1 MRRSSLCRV
10 GVLLVLPLAGCAAVS
25 AFGGLAQNF
34 EYQKEIEVLAQYA
47 VLGEYDFL
55 TVIEG
60 KDNAA
65 IAHLSV
71 DLGSR
76 GTVLITTLT
85 GIDIAFVYRLAT
97 LHLLVQPAQ
106 RRSRRVRGVGGSGN
120 RDVIAAPDQ

>member
-1 MRRSSLCRV
+1 MPTCI
-10 GVLLVLPLAGCAAVS
+10 LLSKLTPKGLQTLHQKPGR
-25 AFGGLAQNF
+25 LAQVNL
-34 EYQKEIEVLAQYA
+34 EITDLGFKVLAQYA

-60 KDNAA
+60 EDNAA

-85 GIDIAFVYRLAT
+85 GIDISSLERKLK
-97 LHLLVQPAQ
+97 
-106 RRSRRVRGVGGSGN
+106 GS
-120 RDVIAAPDQ
+120 V